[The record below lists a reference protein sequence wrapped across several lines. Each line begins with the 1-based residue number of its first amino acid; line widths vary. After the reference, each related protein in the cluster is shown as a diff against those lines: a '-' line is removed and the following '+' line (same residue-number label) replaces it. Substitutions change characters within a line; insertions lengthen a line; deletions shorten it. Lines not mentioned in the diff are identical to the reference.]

1 MPEYILLNDMILNAS
16 FLCSIINPMSCKQL
30 GKYLKNATKPQQVA
44 LSPLGIKS
52 KRCAKILTQRSESHW
67 IGLYQ

>member
-1 MPEYILLNDMILNAS
+1 MPEYILLNDTILNAS

-30 GKYLKNATKPQQVA
+30 GKYLKNATKTQQVT
-44 LSPLGIKS
+44 LSPSGIKS
-52 KRCAKILTQRSESHW
+52 KRCAKILTQRPESHW